1 MDYVTEITI
10 DKLEVNKSD
19 GAVYNI
25 FYTLTV
31 SKGDISKSLQ
41 TYVRHLPVNE
51 NSFTPYEELT
61 HDQVFGWITPKEE
74 NVEYLKSLI
83 TEEETEPTHF
93 PPLPW

>member
-1 MDYVTEITI
+1 MSYSTEITI

-31 SKGDISKSLQ
+31 SKGETSKSLQ
-41 TYVRHLPVNE
+41 TYIRHLPVNE
-51 NSFTPYEELT
+51 NSFTPYEDLT
-61 HDQVFGWITPKEE
+61 QEQVVSWITPKEE
-74 NVEYLKSLI
+74 NIEYLKSLI
-83 TEEETEPTHF
+83 DEEESEPTYF